1 MNLLGFNFSKISI
14 ERLPSQSQDLKV
26 VTNFAVPEIEE
37 VKSDAFKI
45 KDEILKAKFNYNINY
60 EPEYAKLE
68 FAGEIMISLEP
79 KLFKDVM
86 KEWKENKTINDDVKV
101 FLFNIIL
108 KKSNIKAMELEDE
121 MNLPS
126 HIPLPSVT
134 KDSIKSQ
141 KSEQL

>member
-141 KSEQL
+141 KSE

>member
-60 EPEYAKLE
+60 EPDYAKLE

-141 KSEQL
+141 KSE